1 MLQLFELIKIIF
13 FFAMQLNLMKT
24 QIGPE
29 RVMSLLGGL
38 DESVLENLAEHINIP
53 LKTEQ

>member
-1 MLQLFELIKIIF
+1 MIKNAATICINIGFLF
-13 FFAMQLNLMKT
+13 QLNLMKT

-53 LKTEQ
+53 LKSAQ